1 MLEER
6 SCRDIFGEGF
16 FLGRQARREGDAFL
30 KIYRGGFLEQREERA

>member
-16 FLGRQARREGDAFL
+16 FLGGHERGDAFL